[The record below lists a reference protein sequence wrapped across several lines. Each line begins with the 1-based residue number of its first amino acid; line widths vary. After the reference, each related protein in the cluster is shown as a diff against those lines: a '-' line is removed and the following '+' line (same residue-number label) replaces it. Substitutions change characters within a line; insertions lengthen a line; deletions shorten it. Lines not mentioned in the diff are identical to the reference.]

1 MSPVAPATVT
11 SEYSSVLCST
21 VGADNSL
28 MQTNDLSGMETS
40 IITYVVPSKAPA
52 FLLLNNGVA
61 RSYNSLITDTGRTLE
76 QFHTFCGGSYLQRQ
90 AKDVEERQ
98 VDYIGT
104 LGRDALRKTVN
115 GKLLELLSKFRY

>member
-11 SEYSSVLCST
+11 EYSSVLYST
-21 VGADNSL
+21 VDADNSL

-61 RSYNSLITDTGRTLE
+61 RSYYTLIADTGRTLE
-76 QFHTFCGGSYLQRQ
+76 QFHTFCDGSYLQRQ

-98 VDYIGT
+98 MDYIGT
-104 LGRDALRKTVN
+104 VGRDALRKTVN
-115 GKLLELLSKFRY
+115 AKLLELLSKFRY